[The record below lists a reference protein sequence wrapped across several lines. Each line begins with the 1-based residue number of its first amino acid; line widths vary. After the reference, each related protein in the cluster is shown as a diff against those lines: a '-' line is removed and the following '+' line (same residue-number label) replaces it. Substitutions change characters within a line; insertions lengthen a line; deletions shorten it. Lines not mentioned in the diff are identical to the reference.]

1 MHLHTVFSC
10 SKHILKLSTI
20 EQTDVRPHSRCKTS
34 TETHDMLRQSCTHT
48 HTHTLSHMPHH
59 VRCVAVATERLTRS
73 TMTSTQGR
81 TVGRVCA
88 NISFPSYLL
97 HLYEV
102 MVAVKGRV
110 WVLVPVW
117 AAAGPL
123 IYDVTPHQERQR
135 RDRIWWIGAAEL
147 RDEHGP
153 GQKSRT
159 FTFSHIYCLRKLR
172 LISCEE
178 INTATV

>member
-88 NISFPSYLL
+88 NISFPSYFTCCICMKWWWQWKVECGCWCRSERQQVRWFTMLL
-97 HLYEV
+97 HI
-102 MVAVKGRV
+102 K
-110 WVLVPVW
+110 
-117 AAAGPL
+117 
-123 IYDVTPHQERQR
+123 
-135 RDRIWWIGAAEL
+135 RDREETESGESEQQSCVMNTDQDRRAEPSHFL
-147 RDEHGP
+147 
-153 GQKSRT
+153 T
-159 FTFSHIYCLRKLR
+159 FTVWESWD
-172 LISCEE
+172 
-178 INTATV
+178 

>member
-1 MHLHTVFSC
+1 
-10 SKHILKLSTI
+10 
-20 EQTDVRPHSRCKTS
+20 
-34 TETHDMLRQSCTHT
+34 MLRQSCTHT
-48 HTHTLSHMPHH
+48 HTHIRSHTCLIMSGVLLWQQSGLQGQQWLAHKDALWAVF
-59 VRCVAVATERLTRS
+59 VRTYRFLH
-73 TMTSTQGR
+73 
-81 TVGRVCA
+81 
-88 NISFPSYLL
+88 ILHLL